1 MIEWLVAVCVFF
13 PLTAIYLGGMR
24 VEPAGGRGI
33 QQVLG
38 LVLTLAVYLIVWR
51 VLHVLLVGLGPIL
64 GGVILATAAAV
75 LLLPLEARTGY
86 LMVGVKLQRTATP
99 H

>member
-1 MIEWLVAVCVFF
+1 MLEWLVAVSAFV
-13 PLTAIYLGGMR
+13 PLTAIYLGGMK

-38 LVLTLAVYLIVWR
+38 LVLTLVVYLVVWR
-51 VLHVLLVGLGPIL
+51 VLHTVLAGLGPVL
-64 GGVILATAAAV
+64 GGVILATLV
-75 LLLPLEARTGY
+75 SILLLPLEARTGF
-86 LMVGVKLQRTATP
+86 LMVGVKLKRTGAG

>member
-1 MIEWLVAVCVFF
+1 MLEWLVAVCAFV
-13 PLTAIYLGGMR
+13 PLTAIYLGGMK

-38 LVLTLAVYLIVWR
+38 LVLTLVVYLVVWR
-51 VLHVLLVGLGPIL
+51 VLHTVLAGIGPVL
-64 GGVILATAAAV
+64 GGVILATV
-75 LLLPLEARTGY
+75 GSLLLLPLEARTGF
-86 LMVGVKLQRTATP
+86 LMVGVKLKRTV

>member
-1 MIEWLVAVCVFF
+1 MLEWLVVVCAFF

-24 VEPAGGRGI
+24 IEPAGGRGI

-38 LVLTLAVYLIVWR
+38 LAFTLLVYLIVWR
-51 VLHVLLVGLGPIL
+51 VLHLVLAGLGPVL
-64 GGVILATAAAV
+64 GGVILATIAAI
-75 LLLPLEARTGY
+75 LLLPLEARTGF
-86 LMVGVKLQRTATP
+86 LMVGVKLKRTETA

>member
-1 MIEWLVAVCVFF
+1 MLEWLIAVCAFF
-13 PLTAIYLGGMR
+13 PLTAIYLGAMR

-38 LVLTLAVYLIVWR
+38 LGLTLAVYLIVWR
-51 VLHVLLVGLGPIL
+51 VLHMVLAGLGPIL
-64 GGVILATAAAV
+64 GGVILATAGAI
-75 LLLPLEARTGY
+75 LLLPLDARTGF

>member
-1 MIEWLVAVCVFF
+1 MLEWLIAVCAFF

-24 VEPAGGRGI
+24 VEPAGGRGV

-38 LVLTLAVYLIVWR
+38 LVLTLVVYLIVWR
-51 VLHVLLVGLGPIL
+51 VLHLALAGLGPTF
-64 GGVILATAAAV
+64 GGVILATGAAI
-75 LLLPLEARTGY
+75 LLLPLEARTGF
-86 LMVGVKLQRTATP
+86 LMVGMKLKRTETA

>member
-1 MIEWLVAVCVFF
+1 MLEWLIAVCAFV

-38 LVLTLAVYLIVWR
+38 LVLTLVVYLVVWR
-51 VLHVLLVGLGPIL
+51 VLHTVLAGIGPIV
-64 GGVILATAAAV
+64 GGIILATVVSV
-75 LLLPLEARTGY
+75 LLLPLEARTGF
-86 LMVGVKLQRTATP
+86 LRSESS
-99 H
+99 